1 MLYAALL
8 FRYRRTKEVKEFLL
22 YDNVHMNRLR
32 KVRKVYTHVR
42 AYMRILCVCVER
54 CCCSY

>member
-32 KVRKVYTHVR
+32 KVRKVYTYVR
-42 AYMRILCVCVER
+42 VFCVYVWNAAAVVI
-54 CCCSY
+54 S